1 MAKIASQV
9 NGVGSVEFAS
19 AVLPV
24 QKISDK
30 LIANKWRH
38 VRVAN
43 GGVLYLW
50 NEDVLFKLFLFL
62 LRLVIRGHLL
72 ELFFF
77 LLLLLL
83 LALFLRATA
92 MPLFFFSL
100 ESLHKFIGIVHISFH
115 VVVSSLHP
123 APFIKAVA
131 VKEDEAESLLVEV
144 LIDHLG
150 DVVEVDRKHVVHR
163 QLLTIVVIHGIELLG
178 GLGLVFLSR
187 LVVVG
192 VLLVFVACSVL

>member
-1 MAKIASQV
+1 MAKVASQV

-19 AVLPV
+19 AVFPV
-24 QKISDK
+24 QKVSDK

-77 LLLLLL
+77 LLLLFL

-92 MPLFFFSL
+92 MLLFFFSL
-100 ESLHKFIGIVHISFH
+100 ESFHKFIGIVHISFY

-123 APFIKAVA
+123 APLIKAVS
-131 VKEDEAESLLVEV
+131 VEEDKAESLLVEV

-150 DVVEVDRKHVVHR
+150 DVVEVDRKHIVHR
-163 QLLTIVVIHGIELLG
+163 QLLTVVVIHGKELLSS
-178 GLGLVFLSR
+178 LGLIFLSR